1 MNSFF
6 HTGRMSSWKV
16 LANLVS
22 LSRSSLAMLL
32 FPKLEKNKIGNSDYR
47 KSWTLKQMQL
57 TMSNKNT
64 STINSWNGFIVSKN
78 SAIYRKNWV
87 QRIYSTAI
95 EEKRMGEN
103 ILQVIVDYEK
113 VYGMTSVVDGVG
125 IWINNGIWV
134 VEVLPWKKREGNLS
148 LMSKDSG
155 MQI

>member
-1 MNSFF
+1 
-6 HTGRMSSWKV
+6 
-16 LANLVS
+16 
-22 LSRSSLAMLL
+22 
-32 FPKLEKNKIGNSDYR
+32 
-47 KSWTLKQMQL
+47 
-57 TMSNKNT
+57 
-64 STINSWNGFIVSKN
+64 
-78 SAIYRKNWV
+78 
-87 QRIYSTAI
+87 
-95 EEKRMGEN
+95 MGEN